1 MTASFAHPGLAEPRT
16 KEEWRA
22 YLTTPPPARPVMP
35 PRATYQHLAESERLL
50 LDDARQDY
58 HSALVLVRTEQM
70 KRLHHN
76 MHRRMRTNACQAP
89 GARRGI
95 VLDGPATIGKSTLVK
110 IFAADVER
118 QLQRRHPH
126 RFDPT
131 TPYIVDGYAVD
142 YTPVV
147 YLNIPAQATPKDLS
161 TQLANFLGHP
171 HTNKATRTEIT
182 TAVLDAMRLC
192 GTELVIID
200 DVHFLDLSARE
211 GKVVNDHLKYLAN
224 HTAAT
229 FIYTGA
235 DLATSGLFLEG
246 NGSRRATQTS
256 GRNTLHKMSPFSITG
271 TAGQQEWA
279 AVVKAMEDALML
291 YQHKPGSLTK
301 LWRYL
306 HDRTG
311 GSICGLSDL
320 IRESAIEAILTGDE
334 AITRQLMDSIEI
346 SELAQQTYRRTQR
359 RTTTTNKTT
368 AKAG

>member
-1 MTASFAHPGLAEPRT
+1 MLTSFVHPGLAEPRT

-22 YLTTPPPARPVMP
+22 YLDNPIPARPVMP
-35 PRATYQHLAESERLL
+35 SFADYRRLSESEREDFDEQRL
-50 LDDARQDY
+50 DY
-58 HSALVLVRTEQM
+58 HSALVIVRTEHM
-70 KRLHHN
+70 KQLHHH
-76 MHRRMRTNACQAP
+76 MHRRMRVNARQTP

-118 QLQRRHPH
+118 RLRQRHPE
-126 RFDPT
+126 RFAT
-131 TPYIVDGYAVD
+131 HSEPYVVEGYIVD
-142 YTPVV
+142 YTPIV

-161 TQLANFLGHP
+161 VLLADYLGHP
-171 HTNKATRTEIT
+171 HAAKATRSEIT

-235 DLATSGLFLEG
+235 DLNTSGLFLEG
-246 NGSRRATQTS
+246 TASARATQTS
-256 GRNTLHKMSPFSITG
+256 GRNSLHKMRPFAITS
-271 TAGQQEWA
+271 TEGQLEWA
-279 AVVKAMEDALML
+279 SVIKAMEQALAL
-291 YQHKPGSLTK
+291 HHHEPGSLTQ

-306 HDRTG
+306 HERTG
-311 GSICGLSDL
+311 GSISGLSDL
-320 IRESAIEAILTGDE
+320 VRESAIEAILNGDE
-334 AITRQLMDSIEI
+334 AITRKLMDTIEI
-346 SELAQQTYRRTQR
+346 SEHAQHLYRRTRARHHPQ
-359 RTTTTNKTT
+359 T
-368 AKAG
+368 KAG